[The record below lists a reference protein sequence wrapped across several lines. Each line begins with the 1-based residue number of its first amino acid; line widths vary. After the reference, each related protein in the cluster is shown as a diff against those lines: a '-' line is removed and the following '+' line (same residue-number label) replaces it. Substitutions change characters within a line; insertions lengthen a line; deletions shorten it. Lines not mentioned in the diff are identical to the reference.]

1 VFHAAVIV
9 ASILLRANDQYAQ
22 VAEAPRF
29 STPHDTMPANLTPQ
43 YQKAEEEYRR
53 AQSAEERVECL
64 ERMLQ
69 LIPKH
74 KGTEKLQADL
84 KTKLKESREEAHVE
98 RSAPKTVRSYK
109 IPRQGAGTIIL
120 LGAPN
125 SGKSR
130 VLKELTNAQPEVAP
144 YPFTTREP
152 LPGMMPWEDVHIQ
165 LIDTPPVTDSHF
177 EPYIT
182 GFVRSAD
189 LVLLCFDGANDDAP
203 QETAAVVKQLAD
215 RKTRLAETTSFD
227 EDDLSVVNVKSLL
240 VVTRGRDPDAGLRI
254 ELLRESGIS
263 LKAIE
268 TDLDQAA
275 DVETLRNAIYQ
286 SLGVI
291 RLYTKRPGKP
301 ADKESPFT
309 LPVGATVEDLAAKVH
324 RDLAA
329 SLKHARI
336 WGSSAADGQT
346 VGREHVLAEGDIV
359 ELHG

>member
-1 VFHAAVIV
+1 VIV

-22 VAEAPRF
+22 VAEAPEF
-29 STPHDTMPANLTPQ
+29 STRNSAMPANLTPQ

-53 AQSAEERVECL
+53 AQTAEERVECL

-74 KGTEKLQADL
+74 KGTEKLQSDL
-84 KTKLKESREEAHVE
+84 KTKLKETREEAHVE
-98 RSAPKTVRSYK
+98 KSAPKTTRSYK
-109 IPRQGAGTIIL
+109 IPRQGAGTVIL
-120 LGAPN
+120 IGAPN
-125 SGKSR
+125 AGKSR
-130 VLKELTNAQPEVAP
+130 ILKDLTHAHPEVAP

-152 LPGMMPWEDVHIQ
+152 LPGMMPWEDVSVQ
-165 LIDTPPVTDSHF
+165 LIDTPPVTDSHI

-182 GFVRSAD
+182 GYVRSAD
-189 LVLLCFDGANDDAP
+189 LVLLCFDGSNDDAP
-203 QETAAVVKQLAD
+203 QETAAVVRQIAD
-215 RKTRLAETTSFD
+215 RKTRLAESTAFD

-240 VVTRGRDPDAGLRI
+240 VVTRGRDPDAGLRV
-254 ELLRESGIS
+254 ELLRETGVV
-263 LKAIE
+263 LNAIAV
-268 TDLDQAA
+268 DLDQPA
-275 DVETLRNAIYQ
+275 DVESLRNAVYE

-291 RLYTKRPGKP
+291 RVYTKRPGKP

-309 LPVGATVEDLAAKVH
+309 LPVGAAVEDLAAKVH

-336 WGSSAADGQT
+336 WRPSAADGQT